1 MTRDQNVKTDIHPNI
16 APPARACFGFLPTLL
31 LCWGVAAISAT
42 SYPIHASANMSVVE
56 KSCFD
61 DFHRYGG
68 SEWRR
73 AVRGQAY
80 DGPVDDIDLNK
91 CKPFVSKDM
100 KTWIGSEPDS
110 GEAVSSESVAQKAEP
125 GISTVGMSEVEAECF
140 EAFYRNNGRWWQA
153 AIVQNMDYDDFDPIP
168 CLPFVSKDMK
178 TWIGSDPDSGEAV
191 SSESVAQKAEPG
203 ISTVGMSEVEAE
215 CFEAFYR
222 NNGRYW
228 SATTIGASDT
238 DFDIVPC
245 LPFVSKDMKTWIGSD
260 PDSGEA
266 VSSEPV
272 NFVLEIVPNPSDGKV
287 FLNGVYE
294 GLGAVK
300 LDLAQGNYLVEVI
313 KDGFE
318 PFEKPVELNKSII
331 LEVAM
336 NPIPAPAPEP
346 QQEVMSNAEVVFWQT
361 IKDSDDPAM
370 FEEYLRQFP
379 EGVGL
384 FSRLAELKLQGLKD
398 KDIPKTAS
406 IPDLDYGSYHALVIG
421 NNSYRHLPD
430 LKTAVADARRV
441 SDILEELYG
450 FEVSRLENANRTQ
463 ILRLVS
469 DLRKK
474 ISEKDNLLIYYAGHG
489 HLDEGAGEGYWLPV
503 DADPEDPSNWL
514 MTDQI
519 VGQIRAMSAKHVLIV
534 SDSCFSG
541 VLTRGIK
548 IVEKTPSYIAR
559 MTNSKARL
567 ALTSGGLEPVADS
580 GGSGHSVFA
589 AKFISLL
596 EANQSVMDG
605 TQLFSEL
612 RPEVMLNSDQTP
624 EYGRIRKAGDA
635 GGDFLF
641 VRR

>member
-1 MTRDQNVKTDIHPNI
+1 MTQDQNVTTRIHPNI
-16 APPARACFGFLPTLL
+16 ARPARACFGFLPTLAF
-31 LCWGVAAISAT
+31 CWGVAAISAT
-42 SYPIHASANMSVVE
+42 SYPIPASANMSEAE

-73 AVRGQAY
+73 AVRGQAA
-80 DGPVDDIDLNK
+80 DGPVDDIDLHK
-91 CKPFVSKDM
+91 CK
-100 KTWIGSEPDS
+100 
-110 GEAVSSESVAQKAEP
+110 
-125 GISTVGMSEVEAECF
+125 
-140 EAFYRNNGRWWQA
+140 
-153 AIVQNMDYDDFDPIP
+153 
-168 CLPFVSKDMK
+168 PFVSKDMK

-191 SSESVAQKAEPG
+191 SSESVVQKAG
-203 ISTVGMSEVEAE
+203 SGVSTVGMSEVEAE
-215 CFEAFYR
+215 CYEAFYR

-228 SATTIGASDT
+228 SATTVGAGDT
-238 DFDIVPC
+238 DFDVIPC

-272 NFVLEIVPNPSDGKV
+272 NFALKIVPNPSDGKV

-294 GLGAVK
+294 GLGVVK

-318 PFEKPVELNKSII
+318 PFEKNIELNKSII

-336 NPIPAPAPEP
+336 DPIPAPTPEP
-346 QQEVMSNAEVVFWQT
+346 QQEVTSNAEVVFWQT

-384 FSRLAELKLQGLKD
+384 FSRLAELKLQQLKD
-398 KDIPKTAS
+398 KDIPETAS

-596 EANQSVMDG
+596 EANRSVLDG

-641 VRR
+641 VRQ

>member
-1 MTRDQNVKTDIHPNI
+1 MTRDHDVKTETHSIF
-16 APPARACFGFLPTLL
+16 AKPAKACCNALSALI
-31 LCWGVAAISAT
+31 LCCGVAVISAT
-42 SYPIHASANMSVVE
+42 SYQNDASANMSGVE
-56 KSCFD
+56 QSCFD

-68 SEWRR
+68 TEWRR
-73 AVRGQAY
+73 AVRGQAA
-80 DGPVDDIDLNK
+80 DGPVDDIDLHK
-91 CKPFVSKDM
+91 CKPFVSTDFM
-100 KTWIGSEPDS
+100 TWIGSDPSS
-110 GEAVSSESVAQKAEP
+110 GESVGSRPAAMDTIEKECQNLFRRQNHAIWRNDWGQFDFDVTRCDEYVSADGLTWIGLKVDDPGSTSAQKAEP
-125 GISTVGMSEVEAECF
+125 GISTEGMSEVEIECS
-140 EAFYRNNGRWWQA
+140 EAFHRNNGLWWLNN
-153 AIVQNMDYDDFDPIP
+153 IVYGDNDSAFDPIP

-178 TWIGSDPDSGEAV
+178 TWIESEPDSGE
-191 SSESVAQKAEPG
+191 
-203 ISTVGMSEVEAE
+203 
-215 CFEAFYR
+215 
-222 NNGRYW
+222 
-228 SATTIGASDT
+228 SAG
-238 DFDIVPC
+238 
-245 LPFVSKDMKTWIGSD
+245 
-260 PDSGEA
+260 
-266 VSSEPV
+266 SEPV
-272 NFVLEIVPNPSDGKV
+272 NFALKIVPNPPDGKV
-287 FLNGVYE
+287 FLNGVYK
-294 GLGAVK
+294 GLGVVK
-300 LDLAQGNYLVEVI
+300 LDLAQGTYLVEVT

-318 PFEKPVELNKSII
+318 PFEKDVELNQSIT

-336 NPIPAPAPEP
+336 NPVPAPTPEP
-346 QQEVMSNAEVVFWQT
+346 QQEVTSNAEVVFWQT
-361 IKDSDDPAM
+361 IKDSNDPAM

-384 FSRLAELKLQGLKD
+384 FSRLAKLKLQGLKD
-398 KDIPKTAS
+398 KNIPKTAS
-406 IPDLDYGSYHALVIG
+406 IPELDYGSYHALVIG
-421 NNSYRHLPD
+421 NNKYRHLPD

-450 FEVSRLENANRTQ
+450 FEVSRLENANRKQ

-519 VGQIRAMSAKHVLIV
+519 VSQIRAMSAKHVLIV

-548 IVEKTPSYIAR
+548 IVEKTPSYLAR

-596 EANQSVMDG
+596 EANQSVLDG

-612 RPEVMLNSDQTP
+612 RPQVMLNSDQTP

-641 VRR
+641 VRQ

>member
-1 MTRDQNVKTDIHPNI
+1 MTNI
-16 APPARACFGFLPTLL
+16 GNYKAGVQTVVDKVRSSCRWIIPTLIL
-31 LCWGVAAISAT
+31 SWGAIQVGAVSPSAYAASDLSA
-42 SYPIHASANMSVVE
+42 VE
-56 KSCFD
+56 QNCFD

-73 AVRGQAY
+73 AVEGQAA

-100 KTWIGSEPDS
+100 KTWLGSNPDS
-110 GEAVSSESVAQKAEP
+110 GESVGSESIAQNVKPA
-125 GISTVGMSEVEAECF
+125 ISTAGMSEIEAECF
-140 EAFYRNNGRWWQA
+140 EGFHRNHGRWWQA
-153 AIVQNMDYDDFDPIP
+153 NIVYGDNDSAFDPIP

-178 TWIGSDPDSGEAV
+178 TWIGSEPDSGE
-191 SSESVAQKAEPG
+191 SVG
-203 ISTVGMSEVEAE
+203 
-215 CFEAFYR
+215 
-222 NNGRYW
+222 
-228 SATTIGASDT
+228 
-238 DFDIVPC
+238 
-245 LPFVSKDMKTWIGSD
+245 
-260 PDSGEA
+260 
-266 VSSEPV
+266 SEPV
-272 NFVLEIVPNPSDGKV
+272 NFVLNIIPNPSDGKV

-318 PFEKPVELNKSII
+318 PFEKAVELNKSII

-336 NPIPAPAPEP
+336 NPIRAPTPEL
-346 QQEVMSNAEVVFWQT
+346 QQGVASNAEVVFWQT

-370 FEEYLRQFP
+370 FQEYLRQFP
-379 EGVGL
+379 EGTGL
-384 FSRLAELKLQGLKD
+384 FARLAKLRLEALGS
-398 KDIPKTAS
+398 KTAATTTS
-406 IPDLDYGSYHALVIG
+406 IPSLDYGSYHALVIG
-421 NNSYRHLPD
+421 NNDYQHLPD
-430 LKTAVADARRV
+430 LRTAVTDARRI
-441 SDILEELYG
+441 SDILEQLYG
-450 FEVSRLENANRTQ
+450 FEVHRLENANRRQ

-469 DLRKK
+469 KLRQE
-474 ISEKDNLLIYYAGHG
+474 ISDKDNLLIYYAGHG
-489 HLDEGAGEGYWLPV
+489 HLDEAAGEGYWLPV

-548 IVEKTPSYIAR
+548 IAEKTPSYIAR
-559 MTNSKARL
+559 MTKSKARL

-589 AKFISLL
+589 ASFISLL
-596 EANQSVMDG
+596 EANQGVLDG
-605 TQLFSEL
+605 TQLFSDL
-612 RPEVMLNSDQTP
+612 RPRVMVNSEQTP
-624 EYGRIRKAGDA
+624 EYGRIRKAGDG

-641 VRR
+641 VRH

>member
-1 MTRDQNVKTDIHPNI
+1 MTNI
-16 APPARACFGFLPTLL
+16 GNYKAGVQTVVDKVRSSCRWIIPTLIL
-31 LCWGVAAISAT
+31 SWGAIQVGAVSPSAYAASDLSA
-42 SYPIHASANMSVVE
+42 VE
-56 KSCFD
+56 QNCFD

-73 AVRGQAY
+73 AVQGQAA

-110 GEAVSSESVAQKAEP
+110 GASVSSESVAQKAEP
-125 GISTVGMSEVEAECF
+125 GISTEGMSEIEAECF
-140 EAFYRNNGRWWQA
+140 EAFYRNNGRYWLA
-153 AIVQNMDYDDFDPIP
+153 TVVGAGDTDFDVIP

-178 TWIGSDPDSGEAV
+178 TWIGSEPDSGE
-191 SSESVAQKAEPG
+191 SVG
-203 ISTVGMSEVEAE
+203 
-215 CFEAFYR
+215 
-222 NNGRYW
+222 
-228 SATTIGASDT
+228 
-238 DFDIVPC
+238 
-245 LPFVSKDMKTWIGSD
+245 
-260 PDSGEA
+260 
-266 VSSEPV
+266 SEPV
-272 NFVLEIVPNPSDGKV
+272 NFVLNIIPNPSDGKV

-318 PFEKPVELNKSII
+318 PFEKAVELNKSII

-336 NPIPAPAPEP
+336 NPIRAPTPEL
-346 QQEVMSNAEVVFWQT
+346 QQGVASNAEVVFWQT

-370 FEEYLRQFP
+370 FQEYLRQFP
-379 EGVGL
+379 EGTGL
-384 FSRLAELKLQGLKD
+384 FARLAKLRLEALGS
-398 KDIPKTAS
+398 KTAATTTS
-406 IPDLDYGSYHALVIG
+406 IPSLDYGSYHALVIG
-421 NNSYRHLPD
+421 NNDYQHLPD
-430 LKTAVADARRV
+430 LRTAVTDARRI
-441 SDILEELYG
+441 SDILEQLYG
-450 FEVSRLENANRTQ
+450 FEVHRLENANRRQ

-469 DLRKK
+469 KLRQE
-474 ISEKDNLLIYYAGHG
+474 ISDKDNLLIYYAGHG
-489 HLDEGAGEGYWLPV
+489 HLDEAAGEGYWLPV

-548 IVEKTPSYIAR
+548 IAEKTPSYIAR
-559 MTNSKARL
+559 MTKSKARL

-589 AKFISLL
+589 ASFISLL
-596 EANQSVMDG
+596 EANQGVLDG
-605 TQLFSEL
+605 TQLFSDL
-612 RPEVMLNSDQTP
+612 RPRVMVNSEQTP
-624 EYGRIRKAGDA
+624 EYGRIRKAGDG

-641 VRR
+641 VRH

>member
-1 MTRDQNVKTDIHPNI
+1 MTRDHDVKTETHSIF
-16 APPARACFGFLPTLL
+16 AKPAKACCNALSALI
-31 LCWGVAAISAT
+31 LCYGVAVISAT
-42 SYPIHASANMSVVE
+42 SYQNDASANMSGVE
-56 KSCFD
+56 QSCFD

-68 SEWRR
+68 TEWRR
-73 AVRGQAY
+73 AVRGQAA
-80 DGPVDDIDLNK
+80 DGPVDDIDLHK
-91 CKPFVSKDM
+91 CKPFVSTDFM
-100 KTWIGSEPDS
+100 TWIGSDPSS
-110 GEAVSSESVAQKAEP
+110 GESVGSRPAAMDTIEKECQNLFRRQNHAIWRNDWGQFDFDVTRCDEYVSADGLTWIGLKVDDPGSTSAQNAEP
-125 GISTVGMSEVEAECF
+125 GISTEGMSEVEIECS
-140 EAFYRNNGRWWQA
+140 EAFHRNNGLWWLNN
-153 AIVQNMDYDDFDPIP
+153 IVYGDNDSAFDPIP

-178 TWIGSDPDSGEAV
+178 TWIESEPDSGE
-191 SSESVAQKAEPG
+191 
-203 ISTVGMSEVEAE
+203 
-215 CFEAFYR
+215 
-222 NNGRYW
+222 
-228 SATTIGASDT
+228 SAG
-238 DFDIVPC
+238 
-245 LPFVSKDMKTWIGSD
+245 
-260 PDSGEA
+260 
-266 VSSEPV
+266 SEPV
-272 NFVLEIVPNPSDGKV
+272 NFALKIVPNPPDGKV
-287 FLNGVYE
+287 FLNGVYK
-294 GLGAVK
+294 GLGVVK
-300 LDLAQGNYLVEVI
+300 LDLAQGTYLVEVT

-318 PFEKPVELNKSII
+318 PFEKDVELNQSII

-336 NPIPAPAPEP
+336 NPVPAPTPEP
-346 QQEVMSNAEVVFWQT
+346 QQEVTSNAEVVFWQT
-361 IKDSDDPAM
+361 IKDSNDPAM

-384 FSRLAELKLQGLKD
+384 FSRLAKLKLQGLKD
-398 KDIPKTAS
+398 KNIPKTAS
-406 IPDLDYGSYHALVIG
+406 IPELDYGSYHALVIG
-421 NNSYRHLPD
+421 NNKYRHLPD

-450 FEVSRLENANRTQ
+450 FEVSRLENANRKQ

-519 VGQIRAMSAKHVLIV
+519 VSQIRAMSAKHVLIV

-548 IVEKTPSYIAR
+548 IVEKTPSYLAR

-596 EANQSVMDG
+596 EANQSVLDG

-612 RPEVMLNSDQTP
+612 RPQVMLNSDQTP

-641 VRR
+641 VRQ

>member
-1 MTRDQNVKTDIHPNI
+1 MTNI
-16 APPARACFGFLPTLL
+16 GNYKAGVQTVVDKVRSSCRWIIPTLIL
-31 LCWGVAAISAT
+31 SWGAIQVGAVSPSAYAASDLSA
-42 SYPIHASANMSVVE
+42 VE
-56 KSCFD
+56 QNCFD

-73 AVRGQAY
+73 AVEGQAA

-100 KTWIGSEPDS
+100 KTWLGSNPDS
-110 GEAVSSESVAQKAEP
+110 GESVGSESIAQNVKPA
-125 GISTVGMSEVEAECF
+125 ISTAGMSEIEAECF
-140 EAFYRNNGRWWQA
+140 EGFHRNHGRWWQA
-153 AIVQNMDYDDFDPIP
+153 NIVYGDNDSAFDPIP

-178 TWIGSDPDSGEAV
+178 TWIGSEPDSGE
-191 SSESVAQKAEPG
+191 SVG
-203 ISTVGMSEVEAE
+203 
-215 CFEAFYR
+215 
-222 NNGRYW
+222 
-228 SATTIGASDT
+228 
-238 DFDIVPC
+238 
-245 LPFVSKDMKTWIGSD
+245 
-260 PDSGEA
+260 
-266 VSSEPV
+266 SEPV
-272 NFVLEIVPNPSDGKV
+272 NFVLNIIPNPSDGKV

-318 PFEKPVELNKSII
+318 PFEKAVELNKSII

-336 NPIPAPAPEP
+336 NPIRAPTPEP
-346 QQEVMSNAEVVFWQT
+346 QQGVASDAEVVFWQT

-370 FEEYLRQFP
+370 FQEYLRQFP
-379 EGVGL
+379 EGTGL
-384 FSRLAELKLQGLKD
+384 FARLAKLRLEALGS
-398 KDIPKTAS
+398 KTAATTTS
-406 IPDLDYGSYHALVIG
+406 IPSLDYGSYHALVIG
-421 NNSYRHLPD
+421 NNDYQHLPD
-430 LKTAVADARRV
+430 LRTAVTDARRI
-441 SDILEELYG
+441 SDILEQLYG
-450 FEVSRLENANRTQ
+450 FEVHRLENANRRQ

-469 DLRKK
+469 KLRQE
-474 ISEKDNLLIYYAGHG
+474 ISDKDNLLIYYAGHG
-489 HLDEGAGEGYWLPV
+489 HLDEAAGEGYWLPV

-548 IVEKTPSYIAR
+548 IAEKTPSYIAR
-559 MTNSKARL
+559 MTKSKARL

-589 AKFISLL
+589 ASFISLL
-596 EANQSVMDG
+596 EANQGVLDG
-605 TQLFSEL
+605 TQLFSDL
-612 RPEVMLNSDQTP
+612 RPRVMVNSEQTP
-624 EYGRIRKAGDA
+624 EYGRIRKAGDG

-641 VRR
+641 VRH

>member
-16 APPARACFGFLPTLL
+16 ARLARACFNSLPTLL

-110 GEAVSSESVAQKAEP
+110 GEAVGSESVVQKGDPEV
-125 GISTVGMSEVEAECF
+125 STVGMSEVEAVC
-140 EAFYRNNGRWWQA
+140 Y
-153 AIVQNMDYDDFDPIP
+153 
-168 CLPFVSKDMK
+168 
-178 TWIGSDPDSGEAV
+178 
-191 SSESVAQKAEPG
+191 
-203 ISTVGMSEVEAE
+203 
-215 CFEAFYR
+215 EAFYR

-318 PFEKPVELNKSII
+318 PFEKAVELNKSII

-384 FSRLAELKLQGLKD
+384 FSRLAELKLQQLKD
-398 KDIPKTAS
+398 KDIPETAS

>member
-1 MTRDQNVKTDIHPNI
+1 MTRDHDVKTETHPI
-16 APPARACFGFLPTLL
+16 FAKPAKACCSALSALI
-31 LCWGVAAISAT
+31 LCCGVAVISAA
-42 SYPIHASANMSVVE
+42 SYQNDASATMSGVE
-56 KSCFD
+56 QSCFD

-68 SEWRR
+68 TEWRR
-73 AVRGQAY
+73 AVRGQAA
-80 DGPVDDIDLNK
+80 DGPVDDIDLHK
-91 CKPFVSKDM
+91 CKPFVSTDFM
-100 KTWIGSEPDS
+100 TWIGSDPSS
-110 GEAVSSESVAQKAEP
+110 GESVGSRPAAMDTTEKDCQNLFRRKNHAIWRNDWGQFDFDVARCDEYVSADGLTWIGLQVDDPESTSVQNAEP
-125 GISTVGMSEVEAECF
+125 EVSTVDLSEVEAECF
-140 EAFYRNNGRWWQA
+140 EAFYRNNGRWWLNN
-153 AIVQNMDYDDFDPIP
+153 IVYGDNDSAFDPIP

-178 TWIGSDPDSGEAV
+178 AWIGSEPDSGESV
-191 SSESVAQKAEPG
+191 NSES
-203 ISTVGMSEVEAE
+203 
-215 CFEAFYR
+215 
-222 NNGRYW
+222 
-228 SATTIGASDT
+228 
-238 DFDIVPC
+238 
-245 LPFVSKDMKTWIGSD
+245 L
-260 PDSGEA
+260 
-266 VSSEPV
+266 
-272 NFVLEIVPNPSDGKV
+272 NFALKIVPNPPDGKV

-294 GLGAVK
+294 GLGVVK

-318 PFEKPVELNKSII
+318 PFEKDVELNKSII

-336 NPIPAPAPEP
+336 NPIPKPTPEP
-346 QQEVMSNAEVVFWQT
+346 KEEVTSNAEVVFWQT

-384 FSRLAELKLQGLKD
+384 FSRLAKLKLEGLKD
-398 KDIPKTAS
+398 KNIPKTAS
-406 IPDLDYGSYHALVIG
+406 IPELDYGSYHALVIG
-421 NNSYRHLPD
+421 NNKYRHLPD

-474 ISEKDNLLIYYAGHG
+474 ISENDNLLIYYAGHG

-548 IVEKTPSYIAR
+548 IVKKTPSYIAR

-596 EANQSVMDG
+596 EANQAVLDG

-624 EYGRIRKAGDA
+624 EYGRIRKAGDG

>member
-1 MTRDQNVKTDIHPNI
+1 MKNKVHTIVAK
-16 APPARACFGFLPTLL
+16 PAKAYLRALPTLL
-31 LCWGVAAISAT
+31 LCWGVLVISAAN
-42 SYPIHASANMSVVE
+42 YPIDATANMSTVE
-56 KSCFD
+56 KNCFD

-73 AVRGQAY
+73 AVQGQAA

-91 CKPFVSKDM
+91 CKSFVSKDM

-110 GEAVSSESVAQKAEP
+110 GESVGSESLSFALN
-125 GISTVGMSEVEAECF
+125 I
-140 EAFYRNNGRWWQA
+140 
-153 AIVQNMDYDDFDPIP
+153 I
-168 CLPFVSKDMK
+168 
-178 TWIGSDPDSGEAV
+178 
-191 SSESVAQKAEPG
+191 
-203 ISTVGMSEVEAE
+203 
-215 CFEAFYR
+215 
-222 NNGRYW
+222 
-228 SATTIGASDT
+228 
-238 DFDIVPC
+238 
-245 LPFVSKDMKTWIGSD
+245 
-260 PDSGEA
+260 
-266 VSSEPV
+266 
-272 NFVLEIVPNPSDGKV
+272 PNPPESQV
-287 FLNGVYE
+287 FLNGVYQ
-294 GLGAVK
+294 GLGVVE
-300 LDLAQGNYLVEVI
+300 LDLVQGNYMVKVV
-313 KDGFE
+313 KDGFTA
-318 PFEKPVELNKSII
+318 FEKDVELNKPIT
-331 LEVAM
+331 LEIAM
-336 NPIPAPAPEP
+336 NPIAETASKTQPDFA
-346 QQEVMSNAEVVFWQT
+346 SNAEVVFWQT

-384 FSRLAELKLQGLKD
+384 FSRLAKLKLQGLKD
-398 KDIPKTAS
+398 KHIPKTAS

-430 LKTAVADARRV
+430 LRTAVADARRI

-596 EANQSVMDG
+596 EANRSVLDG

-624 EYGRIRKAGDA
+624 EYGRIRKAGDN

-641 VRR
+641 VRQ

>member
-1 MTRDQNVKTDIHPNI
+1 MTRDHDVKTETHSIF
-16 APPARACFGFLPTLL
+16 AKPAKACCNALSALI
-31 LCWGVAAISAT
+31 LCCGVAVISAT
-42 SYPIHASANMSVVE
+42 SYQNDASANMSGVE
-56 KSCFD
+56 QSCFD

-68 SEWRR
+68 TEWRR
-73 AVRGQAY
+73 AVRGQAA
-80 DGPVDDIDLNK
+80 DGPVDDIDLHK
-91 CKPFVSKDM
+91 CKPFVSTDFM
-100 KTWIGSEPDS
+100 TWIGSDPSS
-110 GEAVSSESVAQKAEP
+110 GESVGSRPAAMDTTEKDCQNLFRRKNHAIWRNDWGQFDFDVARCDEYVSADGLTWIGLQVDDPESTSVQNAEP
-125 GISTVGMSEVEAECF
+125 EVSTVDLSEVEAECF
-140 EAFYRNNGRWWQA
+140 EAFYRNNGRWWLNN
-153 AIVQNMDYDDFDPIP
+153 IVYGDNDSAFDPIP

-178 TWIGSDPDSGEAV
+178 AWIGSEPDSGESV
-191 SSESVAQKAEPG
+191 NSES
-203 ISTVGMSEVEAE
+203 
-215 CFEAFYR
+215 
-222 NNGRYW
+222 
-228 SATTIGASDT
+228 
-238 DFDIVPC
+238 
-245 LPFVSKDMKTWIGSD
+245 L
-260 PDSGEA
+260 
-266 VSSEPV
+266 
-272 NFVLEIVPNPSDGKV
+272 NFALKIVPNPPDGKV

-294 GLGAVK
+294 GLGVVK

-318 PFEKPVELNKSII
+318 PFEKDVELNKSII

-336 NPIPAPAPEP
+336 NPIPKPTPEP
-346 QQEVMSNAEVVFWQT
+346 KEEVTSNAEVVFWQT

-384 FSRLAELKLQGLKD
+384 FSRLAKLKLEGLKD
-398 KDIPKTAS
+398 KNIPKTAS
-406 IPDLDYGSYHALVIG
+406 IPELDYGSYHALVIG
-421 NNSYRHLPD
+421 NNKYRHLPD

-474 ISEKDNLLIYYAGHG
+474 ISENDNLLIYYAGHG

-548 IVEKTPSYIAR
+548 IVKKTPSYIAR

-596 EANQSVMDG
+596 EANQAVLDG

-624 EYGRIRKAGDA
+624 EYGRIRKAGDG

>member
-1 MTRDQNVKTDIHPNI
+1 MTSIGNYKAGVQTVVDKVWSSCRWII
-16 APPARACFGFLPTLL
+16 PTLIL
-31 LCWGVAAISAT
+31 SWGAIQVGAVSPSAYAASDLSA
-42 SYPIHASANMSVVE
+42 VE
-56 KSCFD
+56 QNCFD

-73 AVRGQAY
+73 AVEGQAA

-110 GEAVSSESVAQKAEP
+110 GASVSSESVAQTVKPA
-125 GISTVGMSEVEAECF
+125 ISTAGMSEIEAECF
-140 EAFYRNNGRWWQA
+140 EGFHRNHGRWWQA
-153 AIVQNMDYDDFDPIP
+153 NIVYGDNDSAFDPIP

-178 TWIGSDPDSGEAV
+178 TWIGSEPDSGE
-191 SSESVAQKAEPG
+191 SVG
-203 ISTVGMSEVEAE
+203 
-215 CFEAFYR
+215 
-222 NNGRYW
+222 
-228 SATTIGASDT
+228 
-238 DFDIVPC
+238 
-245 LPFVSKDMKTWIGSD
+245 
-260 PDSGEA
+260 
-266 VSSEPV
+266 SEPV
-272 NFVLEIVPNPSDGKV
+272 NFVLNIIPNPSDGKV

-318 PFEKPVELNKSII
+318 PFEKAVELNKSII

-336 NPIPAPAPEP
+336 NPIRAPTPEL
-346 QQEVMSNAEVVFWQT
+346 QQGVASNAEVVFWQT

-370 FEEYLRQFP
+370 FQEYLRQFP
-379 EGVGL
+379 EGTGL
-384 FSRLAELKLQGLKD
+384 FARLAKLRLEALGS
-398 KDIPKTAS
+398 KTAATTTS
-406 IPDLDYGSYHALVIG
+406 IPSLDYGSYHALVIG
-421 NNSYRHLPD
+421 NNDYQHLPD
-430 LKTAVADARRV
+430 LRTAVTDARRI
-441 SDILEELYG
+441 SDILEQLYG
-450 FEVSRLENANRTQ
+450 FEVHRLENANRRQ

-469 DLRKK
+469 KLRQE
-474 ISEKDNLLIYYAGHG
+474 ISDKDNLLIYYAGHG
-489 HLDEGAGEGYWLPV
+489 HLDEAAGEGYWLPV

-548 IVEKTPSYIAR
+548 IAEKTPSYIAR
-559 MTNSKARL
+559 MTKSKARL

-589 AKFISLL
+589 ASFISLL
-596 EANQSVMDG
+596 EANQGVLDG
-605 TQLFSEL
+605 TQLFSDL
-612 RPEVMLNSDQTP
+612 RPRVMVNSEQTP
-624 EYGRIRKAGDA
+624 EYGRIRKAGDG

-641 VRR
+641 VRH

>member
-1 MTRDQNVKTDIHPNI
+1 MTRDQNVTTRIHPNI
-16 APPARACFGFLPTLL
+16 ARPARACFGFLPTLIF
-31 LCWGVAAISAT
+31 CWGVAVISAT
-42 SYPIHASANMSVVE
+42 SYPIPASANMSEAE

-61 DFHRYGG
+61 DFHRHGG

-100 KTWIGSEPDS
+100 KTWIGS
-110 GEAVSSESVAQKAEP
+110 
-125 GISTVGMSEVEAECF
+125 
-140 EAFYRNNGRWWQA
+140 
-153 AIVQNMDYDDFDPIP
+153 
-168 CLPFVSKDMK
+168 
-178 TWIGSDPDSGEAV
+178 DPDSGE
-191 SSESVAQKAEPG
+191 E
-203 ISTVGMSEVEAE
+203 
-215 CFEAFYR
+215 
-222 NNGRYW
+222 
-228 SATTIGASDT
+228 
-238 DFDIVPC
+238 
-245 LPFVSKDMKTWIGSD
+245 
-260 PDSGEA
+260 

-272 NFVLEIVPNPSDGKV
+272 NFVLKIVPNPSDGKV

-294 GLGAVK
+294 GLGVVK

-318 PFEKPVELNKSII
+318 PFEKDVELNKSII

-336 NPIPAPAPEP
+336 NPIPAPTAEP
-346 QQEVMSNAEVVFWQT
+346 QQEVTSNAEVVFWQT

-384 FSRLAELKLQGLKD
+384 FSRLAELKLQQLKDKD
-398 KDIPKTAS
+398 KDIPETAS

-589 AKFISLL
+589 AKFISVL
-596 EANQSVMDG
+596 EANQSVLDG

-641 VRR
+641 VRQ

>member
-1 MTRDQNVKTDIHPNI
+1 MTRDQNVTTRIHFNI
-16 APPARACFGFLPTLL
+16 ARLARACFGLLPTLIF
-31 LCWGVAAISAT
+31 CWGVAVISAT
-42 SYPIHASANMSVVE
+42 SYPIPASANMSEAE
-56 KSCFD
+56 KNCFD
-61 DFHRYGG
+61 DFHMYGG
-68 SEWRR
+68 SVWRR
-73 AVRGQAY
+73 AVRGRVAATPQQ
-80 DGPVDDIDLNK
+80 DDIDLDK

-100 KTWIGSEPDS
+100 ETWIGSDPDS
-110 GEAVSSESVAQKAEP
+110 GKAVSSESVVQKAEP
-125 GISTVGMSEVEAECF
+125 GVSNVGMSEVEAVCY
-140 EAFYRNNGRWWQA
+140 EAFHRNNGRYWSA
-153 AIVQNMDYDDFDPIP
+153 TTVGAGDTDFDVIP

-178 TWIGSDPDSGEAV
+178 TWIGSDPDSG
-191 SSESVAQKAEPG
+191 K
-203 ISTVGMSEVEAE
+203 
-215 CFEAFYR
+215 
-222 NNGRYW
+222 
-228 SATTIGASDT
+228 
-238 DFDIVPC
+238 
-245 LPFVSKDMKTWIGSD
+245 
-260 PDSGEA
+260 A

-272 NFVLEIVPNPSDGKV
+272 NFVLKIVPNPSDGKV

-294 GLGAVK
+294 GLGVVK

-318 PFEKPVELNKSII
+318 PFEKDVELNQSII

-336 NPIPAPAPEP
+336 NPIPAPTAEP
-346 QQEVMSNAEVVFWQT
+346 QQEVTSNAEVVFWQT

-398 KDIPKTAS
+398 KNIPKTAS

-450 FEVSRLENANRTQ
+450 FEVTRLENANRTQ

-548 IVEKTPSYIAR
+548 IAEKTPSYIAR
-559 MTNSKARL
+559 MTNSKARV

-596 EANQSVMDG
+596 EANQSVLDG

-641 VRR
+641 VRQ

>member
-1 MTRDQNVKTDIHPNI
+1 MKNKAHTIVAK
-16 APPARACFGFLPTLL
+16 PARAYLRALPTLL
-31 LCWGVAAISAT
+31 LCWGVLVISAAN
-42 SYPIHASANMSVVE
+42 YPIDATANMSTVE
-56 KSCFD
+56 KNCFD

-73 AVRGQAY
+73 AVRGQAA
-80 DGPVDDIDLNK
+80 DGPVDDIDLHK
-91 CKPFVSKDM
+91 CNPFVSKDM

-110 GEAVSSESVAQKAEP
+110 SEAV
-125 GISTVGMSEVEAECF
+125 G
-140 EAFYRNNGRWWQA
+140 
-153 AIVQNMDYDDFDPIP
+153 
-168 CLPFVSKDMK
+168 
-178 TWIGSDPDSGEAV
+178 
-191 SSESVAQKAEPG
+191 
-203 ISTVGMSEVEAE
+203 
-215 CFEAFYR
+215 
-222 NNGRYW
+222 
-228 SATTIGASDT
+228 
-238 DFDIVPC
+238 
-245 LPFVSKDMKTWIGSD
+245 
-260 PDSGEA
+260 
-266 VSSEPV
+266 SEPI
-272 NFVLEIVPNPSDGKV
+272 NFVLKIVPNPSDGKV

-294 GLGAVK
+294 GLGVVK

-318 PFEKPVELNKSII
+318 PFEKDVELNKSII

-336 NPIPAPAPEP
+336 NPIPAQTPEF
-346 QQEVMSNAEVVFWQT
+346 QEEAKSNAEVIFWQT

-379 EGVGL
+379 DGVGL
-384 FSRLAELKLQGLKD
+384 FSGLAKLKLKGLENKN
-398 KDIPKTAS
+398 IPKTTS
-406 IPDLDYGSYHALVIG
+406 IPELDYGSYHALVIG

-559 MTNSKARL
+559 MINSKARL

-596 EANQSVMDG
+596 EANRSVLDG

-641 VRR
+641 VRQ

>member
-1 MTRDQNVKTDIHPNI
+1 MTRDHDVKTETHSIF
-16 APPARACFGFLPTLL
+16 AKPAKACCNALSALI
-31 LCWGVAAISAT
+31 LCCGVAVISAT
-42 SYPIHASANMSVVE
+42 SYQNDASANMSGVE
-56 KSCFD
+56 QSCFD

-68 SEWRR
+68 TEWRR
-73 AVRGQAY
+73 AVRGQAA
-80 DGPVDDIDLNK
+80 DGPVDDIDLHK
-91 CKPFVSKDM
+91 CKPFVSTDFM
-100 KTWIGSEPDS
+100 TWIGSDPSS
-110 GEAVSSESVAQKAEP
+110 GESVGSRPAAMDTIEKECQNLFRRQNHAIWRNDWGQFDFDVTRCDEYVSADGLTWIGLKVDDPGSTSAQNAEP
-125 GISTVGMSEVEAECF
+125 GISTEGMSEVEIECS
-140 EAFYRNNGRWWQA
+140 EAFHRNNGLWWLNN
-153 AIVQNMDYDDFDPIP
+153 IVYGDNDSAFDPIP

-178 TWIGSDPDSGEAV
+178 TWIESEPDSGE
-191 SSESVAQKAEPG
+191 
-203 ISTVGMSEVEAE
+203 
-215 CFEAFYR
+215 
-222 NNGRYW
+222 
-228 SATTIGASDT
+228 SAG
-238 DFDIVPC
+238 
-245 LPFVSKDMKTWIGSD
+245 
-260 PDSGEA
+260 
-266 VSSEPV
+266 SEPV
-272 NFVLEIVPNPSDGKV
+272 NFALKIVPNPPDGKV
-287 FLNGVYE
+287 FLNGVYK
-294 GLGAVK
+294 GLGVVK
-300 LDLAQGNYLVEVI
+300 LDLAQGTYLVEVT

-318 PFEKPVELNKSII
+318 PFEKDVELNQSII

-336 NPIPAPAPEP
+336 NPVPAPTPEP
-346 QQEVMSNAEVVFWQT
+346 QQEVTSNAEVVFWQT
-361 IKDSDDPAM
+361 IKDSNDPAM

-384 FSRLAELKLQGLKD
+384 FSRLAKLKLQGLKD
-398 KDIPKTAS
+398 KNIPKTAS
-406 IPDLDYGSYHALVIG
+406 IPELDYGSYHALVIG
-421 NNSYRHLPD
+421 NNKYRHLPD

-450 FEVSRLENANRTQ
+450 FEVSRLENANRKQ

-519 VGQIRAMSAKHVLIV
+519 VSQIRAMSAKHVLIV

-548 IVEKTPSYIAR
+548 IVEKTPSYLAR

-596 EANQSVMDG
+596 EANQSVLDG

-612 RPEVMLNSDQTP
+612 RPQVMLNSDQTP

-641 VRR
+641 VRQ

>member
-1 MTRDQNVKTDIHPNI
+1 MTQDQNVTTRIHPNI
-16 APPARACFGFLPTLL
+16 ARPARACFGFLPTLAF
-31 LCWGVAAISAT
+31 CWGVAAISAT
-42 SYPIHASANMSVVE
+42 SYPIPASANMSEVE

-73 AVRGQAY
+73 AVRGQAA
-80 DGPVDDIDLNK
+80 DGPVDDIDLHK

-110 GEAVSSESVAQKAEP
+110 GE
-125 GISTVGMSEVEAECF
+125 VGMSEVEADCY
-140 EAFYRNNGRWWQA
+140 EAFYWNNGRWWQTT
-153 AIVQNMDYDDFDPIP
+153 IVDNMDYDDFDPIP

-191 SSESVAQKAEPG
+191 SSESVVQKAG
-203 ISTVGMSEVEAE
+203 SGVSTVGA
-215 CFEAFYR
+215 
-222 NNGRYW
+222 G
-228 SATTIGASDT
+228 DT
-238 DFDIVPC
+238 DFDVIPC
-245 LPFVSKDMKTWIGSD
+245 LPFVSKDMKTWIGSE

-272 NFVLEIVPNPSDGKV
+272 NFALKIVPNPSDGKV

-294 GLGAVK
+294 GLGVVK

-318 PFEKPVELNKSII
+318 PFEKNIELNKSII

-336 NPIPAPAPEP
+336 DPIPAPTPEP
-346 QQEVMSNAEVVFWQT
+346 QQEVTSNAEVVFWQT

-384 FSRLAELKLQGLKD
+384 FSRLAELKLQQLKD
-398 KDIPKTAS
+398 KDIPETAS

-596 EANQSVMDG
+596 EANRSVLDG

-641 VRR
+641 VRQ

>member
-1 MTRDQNVKTDIHPNI
+1 MTKDQNVTTRIHPNI
-16 APPARACFGFLPTLL
+16 SRPARACFGFLPTLVF
-31 LCWGVAAISAT
+31 CWGVTAISAT
-42 SYPIHASANMSVVE
+42 SYPIPASANMSEAE

-73 AVRGQAY
+73 AVRSQAA
-80 DGPVDDIDLNK
+80 DGPVDDIDLHK

-110 GEAVSSESVAQKAEP
+110 GESVSSESVAQKAEP
-125 GISTVGMSEVEAECF
+125 GGSIVGMSEVEAVCF
-140 EAFYRNNGRWWQA
+140 EAFYRNNGRYWSA
-153 AIVQNMDYDDFDPIP
+153 TTVGAGDTDFDVIP

-178 TWIGSDPDSGEAV
+178 TWIGSEPDSGEAV
-191 SSESVAQKAEPG
+191 G
-203 ISTVGMSEVEAE
+203 
-215 CFEAFYR
+215 
-222 NNGRYW
+222 
-228 SATTIGASDT
+228 
-238 DFDIVPC
+238 
-245 LPFVSKDMKTWIGSD
+245 
-260 PDSGEA
+260 
-266 VSSEPV
+266 SEPV
-272 NFVLEIVPNPSDGKV
+272 NFVLKIVPNPSDGKV

-294 GLGAVK
+294 GLGVVK

-318 PFEKPVELNKSII
+318 PFERNVELNKSII

-336 NPIPAPAPEP
+336 NPIPAPTPEP
-346 QQEVMSNAEVVFWQT
+346 QQEMTSNAEVVFWQT

-384 FSRLAELKLQGLKD
+384 FSRLAELKLQQLKD
-398 KDIPKTAS
+398 KDIPETAS

-596 EANQSVMDG
+596 EANRSVLDG

-641 VRR
+641 VRQ

>member
-1 MTRDQNVKTDIHPNI
+1 MTRDQNVTTRIHPNI
-16 APPARACFGFLPTLL
+16 ARPARACFGLLPTLIF
-31 LCWGVAAISAT
+31 CWGVAIISAT
-42 SYPIHASANMSVVE
+42 SYPIPASANMSEAE

-61 DFHRYGG
+61 DFHRHGG

-100 KTWIGSEPDS
+100 KTWIGSDPDS
-110 GEAVSSESVAQKAEP
+110 GKAVSSESVVQKAEP
-125 GISTVGMSEVEAECF
+125 GVSNVGMSEVEAVCY
-140 EAFYRNNGRWWQA
+140 EAFHRNNGRYWSA
-153 AIVQNMDYDDFDPIP
+153 TTVGAGDTDFDVIP

-178 TWIGSDPDSGEAV
+178 TWIGSDPDSGE
-191 SSESVAQKAEPG
+191 E
-203 ISTVGMSEVEAE
+203 
-215 CFEAFYR
+215 
-222 NNGRYW
+222 
-228 SATTIGASDT
+228 
-238 DFDIVPC
+238 
-245 LPFVSKDMKTWIGSD
+245 
-260 PDSGEA
+260 

-272 NFVLEIVPNPSDGKV
+272 NFVLKIVPNPSDGKV

-294 GLGAVK
+294 GLGVVK

-318 PFEKPVELNKSII
+318 PFEKDVELNKSII

-336 NPIPAPAPEP
+336 NPIPAPTAEP
-346 QQEVMSNAEVVFWQT
+346 QQEVTSNAEVVFWQT

-384 FSRLAELKLQGLKD
+384 FSRLAELKLQQLKDKD
-398 KDIPKTAS
+398 KDIPETAS

-589 AKFISLL
+589 AKFISVL
-596 EANQSVMDG
+596 EANQSVLDG

-641 VRR
+641 VRQ

>member
-1 MTRDQNVKTDIHPNI
+1 MTRDHDVKTETHSIF
-16 APPARACFGFLPTLL
+16 AKPAKACCNALSALI
-31 LCWGVAAISAT
+31 LCYGVAVISAT
-42 SYPIHASANMSVVE
+42 SYQNDASANMSGVE
-56 KSCFD
+56 QSCFD

-68 SEWRR
+68 TEWRR
-73 AVRGQAY
+73 AVRGQAA
-80 DGPVDDIDLNK
+80 DGPVDDIDLHK
-91 CKPFVSKDM
+91 CKPFVSTDFM
-100 KTWIGSEPDS
+100 TWIGSDPSS
-110 GEAVSSESVAQKAEP
+110 GESVGSRPAAMDTIEKECQNLFRRQNHAIWRNDWGQFDFDVTRCDEYVSADGLTWIGLKVDDPGSTSAQNAEP
-125 GISTVGMSEVEAECF
+125 GISTEGMSEVEIECS
-140 EAFYRNNGRWWQA
+140 EAFHRNNGLWWLNN
-153 AIVQNMDYDDFDPIP
+153 IVYGDNDSAFDPIP

-178 TWIGSDPDSGEAV
+178 TWIESEPDSGE
-191 SSESVAQKAEPG
+191 
-203 ISTVGMSEVEAE
+203 
-215 CFEAFYR
+215 
-222 NNGRYW
+222 
-228 SATTIGASDT
+228 SAG
-238 DFDIVPC
+238 
-245 LPFVSKDMKTWIGSD
+245 
-260 PDSGEA
+260 
-266 VSSEPV
+266 SEPV
-272 NFVLEIVPNPSDGKV
+272 NFALKIVPNPPDGKV
-287 FLNGVYE
+287 FLNGVYK
-294 GLGAVK
+294 GLGVVK
-300 LDLAQGNYLVEVI
+300 LDLAQGTYLVEVT

-318 PFEKPVELNKSII
+318 PFEKDVELNQSII

-336 NPIPAPAPEP
+336 NPVPAPTPEP
-346 QQEVMSNAEVVFWQT
+346 QQEVTSNAEVVFWQT
-361 IKDSDDPAM
+361 IKDSNDPAM

-384 FSRLAELKLQGLKD
+384 FSRLAKLKLQGLKD
-398 KDIPKTAS
+398 KNIPKTAS
-406 IPDLDYGSYHALVIG
+406 IPELDYGSYHALVIG
-421 NNSYRHLPD
+421 NNKYRHLPD

-450 FEVSRLENANRTQ
+450 FEVSRLENANRKQ

-489 HLDEGAGEGYWLPV
+489 HLDAGAGEGYWLPV

-519 VGQIRAMSAKHVLIV
+519 VSQIRAMSAKHVLIV

-548 IVEKTPSYIAR
+548 IVEKTPSYLAR

-596 EANQSVMDG
+596 EANQSVLDG

-612 RPEVMLNSDQTP
+612 RPQVMLNSDQTP

-641 VRR
+641 VRQ